1 MIGSYWLTVALK
13 ILHDAVM
20 PVTYAKDIEKIGNP
34 PLIQSAEAVMSH
46 DMKTPKH
53 WLARATPLEEL
64 DGLDGSL
71 IWQMPSFSTNPF
83 TRTIAQES

>member
-53 WLARATPLEEL
+53 
-64 DGLDGSL
+64 
-71 IWQMPSFSTNPF
+71 
-83 TRTIAQES
+83 